1 METRNTC
8 LGSPGTEEVLGTQ
21 LLIDKMIVVNIK
33 DMNEGVRLLTRQDLV
48 PVSAHERIAPGG
60 PKNKKTQIEMKN
72 IGKEGKN
79 GNNLLMM

>member
-1 METRNTC
+1 
-8 LGSPGTEEVLGTQ
+8 
-21 LLIDKMIVVNIK
+21 
-33 DMNEGVRLLTRQDLV
+33 MNEGVRLLTRQDLV

-79 GNNLLMM
+79 GNNLLMMWFF